1 MVGRFSLGE
10 QTAMIL
16 EEKPAAMPNAGV
28 LTPFAT
34 DLAVEIISV
43 SESAWVAEKAECW
56 KGLKFG

>member
-1 MVGRFSLGE
+1 MGE

-43 SESAWVAEKAECW
+43 SESAWAAEKAECW